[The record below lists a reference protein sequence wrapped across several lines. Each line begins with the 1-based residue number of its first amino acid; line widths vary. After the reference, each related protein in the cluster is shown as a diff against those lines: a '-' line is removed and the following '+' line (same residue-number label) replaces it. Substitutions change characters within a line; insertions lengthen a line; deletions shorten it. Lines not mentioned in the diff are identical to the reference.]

1 MLKIHYDGI
10 DVVLPL
16 DTKISD
22 VYNLITK
29 QINTNTNKNIPIYK
43 IVAKL
48 KYTNKDKSF
57 QSYATKN
64 KIHFPK
70 NKVEIS
76 FERTIRV
83 PVNNSNTS
91 FPLPPG
97 LGSYDLMKVTDDI
110 DNNEWVLPM
119 YQCEAMWMKFYNN
132 SYDKVALKIGC
143 GEVDVIS
150 GEKWQDG
157 ILTQNPQNYI
167 VLPDQ

>member
-1 MLKIHYDGI
+1 MLKIPYDGI

-29 QINTNTNKNIPIYK
+29 QINTNTNVNTTDVKYRLYFHRNKIYKYTHHVHIDETNKNIPIYK

-83 PVNNSNTS
+83 PVNNSNT
-91 FPLPPG
+91 
-97 LGSYDLMKVTDDI
+97 
-110 DNNEWVLPM
+110 
-119 YQCEAMWMKFYNN
+119 
-132 SYDKVALKIGC
+132 
-143 GEVDVIS
+143 
-150 GEKWQDG
+150 
-157 ILTQNPQNYI
+157 
-167 VLPDQ
+167 